1 MRYLLGLSLV
11 VACGGSDPA
20 VDAQADGAPDAP
32 VDAVAVDGPIRDGP
46 IRDGPIRDGPTR
58 DGPTRDGPISD
69 VRRLSMMSGLLMPT
83 STAQATLF
91 GFDLDGRA
99 NDGVDNQLG
108 TLLASFTN
116 IAPELSIPEA
126 VTTAVDRGRV
136 LSLVELRAD
145 DLVDDPAAVVRVHVG
160 EQPDPPAC
168 SSAADVVCRRHFG
181 GDATVELATG
191 VMPGAPLAGQLVSGT
206 LTLSVADG
214 ELTLPF
220 ALGDRPAGYLH
231 LQRAQL
237 SLRIGSDGVVLDGK
251 VGGAVTRVDFDT
263 VVVPQLHAHFA
274 DLVGRD
280 CDMIGGADRCGCGAG
295 TAGATVMGFFDADGD
310 CVVEVDEVQA
320 RLAALT
326 SPDLDLDG
334 DGVSDARSIGLGVT
348 GVAVSFP
355 EPP

>member
-1 MRYLLGLSLV
+1 MLAMRYLLGLSLV

-32 VDAVAVDGPIRDGP
+32 VDAVAVDGPISDGPIRDGP
-46 IRDGPIRDGPTR
+46 IRDGPTRDGPTR

-220 ALGDRPAGYLH
+220 ALGDRPAGRRPG
-231 LQRAQL
+231 RAR
-237 SLRIGSDGVVLDGK
+237 LRHDRRRRPL
-251 VGGAVTRVDFDT
+251 R
-263 VVVPQLHAHFA
+263 L
-274 DLVGRD
+274 
-280 CDMIGGADRCGCGAG
+280 RCGDRGRHRHGLLRCRRRLCRRGRRGAG
-295 TAGATVMGFFDADGD
+295 KAGRAHLARPRSRRRWRKRRA
-310 CVVEVDEVQA
+310 VDRA
-320 RLAALT
+320 RRHRRRR
-326 SPDLDLDG
+326 S
-334 DGVSDARSIGLGVT
+334 ARSSAGLARPRARGIRR
-348 GVAVSFP
+348 A
-355 EPP
+355 